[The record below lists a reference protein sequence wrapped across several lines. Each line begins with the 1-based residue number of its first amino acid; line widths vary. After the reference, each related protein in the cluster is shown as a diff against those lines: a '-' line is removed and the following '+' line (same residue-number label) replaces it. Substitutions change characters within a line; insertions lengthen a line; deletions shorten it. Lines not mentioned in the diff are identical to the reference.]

1 MPRVQV
7 GYNPQVE
14 LTQVTA
20 SPNISTVQTN
30 TSITNSR
37 ATQLAAQLGAAFPQI
52 NALAKE
58 GYDSE
63 KKAAEEYANSLPVA
77 ELDKQ
82 VKDGSL
88 LPSQSP
94 LFVASVRHV
103 YGNNLAVQ
111 AEQDVVSRAQA
122 GEFETWEDA
131 QKALVEKRN
140 TFLSGKDEYTIAG
153 FDKSYETVSKKLQS
167 IQLQNQNQK
176 NVEFGAAQANQSMSA
191 VLQAIKENP
200 SVDGPSALAEQY
212 KFLSRPG
219 SILFNPQMRKAALS
233 NTFSELAS
241 KGDVELVN
249 GFLNQTV
256 DNGLQIKSIMGD
268 DAEKYIKE
276 AERVRQ
282 KYILLD
288 QAQRAD
294 DLINQEIATAVD
306 NGRFGDIPDERQ
318 IPSATGGTTTVNM
331 KERAQAYMLKRVQET
346 NMSADDQVAYWSTSN
361 IPNPAWAKKI
371 KGGVPNL
378 ASIGWSQDGKNV
390 GQLNQQGEE
399 ALQQFMAINK
409 ANPYYAKKLIGSDKD
424 YQLMDDIQFL
434 ATYDNQSSAGP
445 DGVSVSKA
453 AATINKMNTSGIPEA
468 NVQIALNKVSSAV
481 DDVINPGWIHLP
493 DGSNKG
499 ALRAYFFGGNRDT
512 NLTQVGSIIK
522 RKAEILVRAGMA
534 NDVPE
539 AIDAAAKDVAANGM
553 LINNTFYMK
562 KDLPEIPTGQDMLKE
577 MTRFIQEVPGKI
589 ATEQKMAGD
598 KIRLEV
604 GTDGVYTAMI
614 GAIPATD
621 ANGRVMVYSKS
632 DISDWIKNRLVKD
645 IQDKADD
652 ADYSKY
658 QDRLRNELKALE
670 RKDPYGFAK
679 YDSTLNGF
687 WYDRDIGSRDAFMR
701 LRNEGNDNKPLTELM
716 NMTKQRRGKEKPPAQ

>member
-1 MPRVQV
+1 MPREQV

-20 SPNISTVQTN
+20 SPNIHTVQANTN
-30 TSITNSR
+30 IQGSN
-37 ATQLAAQLGAAFPQI
+37 ATQLARQLGVAFPQA
-52 NALAKE
+52 NSLYQAALKN
-58 GYDSE
+58 E
-63 KKAAEEYANSLPVA
+63 KQAAEDYANSLPVA

-103 YGNNLAVQ
+103 YGNNLAAQ
-111 AEQDVVSRAQA
+111 AQQDVVSRAQA
-122 GEFETWEDA
+122 GEFETWEAA
-131 QKALVEKRN
+131 QKALIEKRN
-140 TFLSGKDEYTIAG
+140 EFLSGKDEYTIAG
-153 FDKSYETVSKKLQS
+153 FDKSYEAINSKLQT

-176 NVEFGAAQANQSMSA
+176 NVEFGAAQANQSMAS
-191 VLQAIKENP
+191 VIQAIRENP
-200 SVDGPSALAEQY
+200 SVDGPSALADQY

-219 SILFNPQMRKAALS
+219 SILFNPTLRKNALN

-241 KGDVELVN
+241 KGDIELIN
-249 GFLNQTV
+249 GFLEQKL
-256 DNGLQIKSIMGD
+256 DNGITVKAAMGD

-276 AERVRQ
+276 GERVRQ
-282 KYILLD
+282 KFMLMD
-288 QAQRAD
+288 AAQKD
-294 DLINQEIATAVD
+294 DARINQLIATAVD
-306 NGRFGDIPDERQ
+306 NGRFGDIPDEMQ
-318 IPSATGGTTTVNM
+318 ALSANGGTTTVNT
-331 KERAQAYMLKRVQET
+331 KERAQAYMQKRVQET

-361 IPNPAWAKKI
+361 IPNDAWAKKI
-371 KGGVPNL
+371 KGGIPNL

-390 GQLNQQGEE
+390 GELNQQGEE

-409 ANPYYAKKLIGSDKD
+409 ANPYYAKKLVGSEKD

-434 ATYDNQSSAGP
+434 ATYSNQSSAGP

-453 AATINKMNTSGIPEA
+453 AAIINKMNTSGIPEG

-499 ALRAYFFGGNRDT
+499 AVRAYFFGGNRDV
-512 NLTQVGSIIK
+512 NLTQVGSVIK
-522 RKAEILVRAGMA
+522 RKAEILVRSGMA
-534 NDVPE
+534 TDVANAVDE
-539 AIDAAAKDVAANGM
+539 AAKDTAANGM

-562 KDLPEIPTGQDMLKE
+562 KDLPEIPPGQDMLKE

-589 ATEQKMAGD
+589 ATDQKMDGS

-604 GTDGVYTAMI
+604 GTDGLYTAMI
-614 GAIPATD
+614 GSVPATD
-621 ANGRVMVYSKS
+621 ANGKVMVYSKS
-632 DISDWIKNRLVKD
+632 DIGDWVKNRLVRD
-645 IQDKADD
+645 NQDKADD
-652 ADYSKY
+652 ADYALY
-658 QDRLRNELKALE
+658 QERLRGELKALE
-670 RKDPYGFAK
+670 RKDPYGLSK

-687 WYDRDIGSRDAFMR
+687 WYHRDIGSKDAFLR
-701 LRNEGNDNKPLTELM
+701 LRNEGNDKKPLTELM
-716 NMTKQRRGKEKPPAQ
+716 NMTKQRRGNEKAPAQ